1 MSDTSV
7 SVSQNTP
14 RVIYQMAKADFL
26 ERVRRYSFLMTLAA
40 ALYLAYG
47 VITEKVTIV
56 VGDGYRGVYNSAWIG
71 MLMAICCSTFLSL
84 VGFYVVKNSVE
95 RDSKTRVGRI
105 LAATPM
111 SKVAYTVAK
120 TLSNFAVLASMVLV
134 LMIAAVAMQWLRPEA
149 RPISLWELCA
159 PFLLIALPAMFIA
172 GSVALLF
179 ETLPVLRG
187 GVGNV
192 VYFFVWTFGL
202 AMGSSAKF
210 DDPVGIHILESSTD
224 SALQRV
230 DLSGPHS
237 AFRLTIGGDHAYR
250 TFVWDGVDWTPH
262 LIAVRLSWLL
272 VGLGFAVIASVFF
285 HRFDPARDSIFEK
298 VREKTRQKADQGQD
312 AVENLGLAAS
322 QNSPNASPSSVYAT
336 LTALGARGHNRFIT
350 LVISELSLMVKGQ
363 RWWWYIVGGGLL
375 VAQFVSPTADA
386 RGWILLVA
394 WLWPVLVWSQMGC
407 RESRNSTQSLIFSA
421 ERILYRQLAAVWTA
435 GVIVAL
441 VTGAGAGIRLLISGN
456 LQQAAAWVAGALFI
470 PSLALALG
478 VWSGSSKFF
487 EALYIAW
494 WYIGPL
500 HRLPSLDFVG
510 GSAMSSSPGTYLTVA
525 AGLLLAACLGRRRQ
539 VAYA

>member
-1 MSDTSV
+1 VSDTSLP
-7 SVSQNTP
+7 VSQNTT

-71 MLMAICCSTFLSL
+71 MLMAICCSTFLTL

-149 RPISLWELCA
+149 RPISLWELWA
-159 PFLLIALPAMFIA
+159 PFLLIALPAMFVA
-172 GSVALLF
+172 GSIALLF
-179 ETLPVLRG
+179 ETLPILRG

-192 VYFFVWTFGL
+192 IYFFVWTFGL

-210 DDPVGIHILESSTD
+210 EDPAGVHILESSTD

-230 DLSGPHS
+230 GLSGPHS
-237 AFRLTIGGDHAYR
+237 AFRLTIGGDRAYR
-250 TFVWDGVDWTPH
+250 TFAWDGVDWTPH

-285 HRFDPARDSIFEK
+285 HRFDPARDSILEKAREK
-298 VREKTRQKADQGQD
+298 VRDKKDKRHD
-312 AVENLGLAAS
+312 AVVEDLGLAAS
-322 QNSPNASPSSVYAT
+322 PGSSSSVYAT
-336 LTALGARGHNRFIT
+336 LTALGARGHNRFLT
-350 LVISELSLMVKGQ
+350 LLISELSLMVKGQ
-363 RWWWYIVGGGLL
+363 RWWWYIVAAGLL

-386 RGWILLVA
+386 RGWVLLVA

-407 RESRNSTQSLIFSA
+407 RESRHSTQSLIFSA
-421 ERILYRQLAAVWTA
+421 ERILFRQLAAVWTA

-441 VTGAGAGIRLLISGN
+441 VTGSGAGIRLLIGGN
-456 LQQAAAWVAGALFI
+456 WRQAAAWCAGAMFI

-478 VWSGSSKFF
+478 VWSGSSKLF
-487 EALYIAW
+487 EAVYIAW

-500 HRLPSLDFVG
+500 HQLPSLDFIG
-510 GSAMSSSPGTYLTVA
+510 GSAMSSSPGTYLMLT
-525 AGLLLAACLGRRRQ
+525 AGLLLAAGIGRRRQ